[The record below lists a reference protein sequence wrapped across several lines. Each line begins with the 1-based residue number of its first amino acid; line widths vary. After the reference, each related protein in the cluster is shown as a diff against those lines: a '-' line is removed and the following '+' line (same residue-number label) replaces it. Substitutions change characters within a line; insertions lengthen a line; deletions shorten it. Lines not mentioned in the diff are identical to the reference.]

1 MNVKI
6 LERFS
11 PRKYVLSG
19 WNYENNGSI
28 LGEYLQGMREIYW
41 SCDCICT
48 CPVCGS
54 PDAERCLGGVPYEQI
69 VAERGEPAINRIKSE
84 FVRKNPS

>member
-1 MNVKI
+1 MSRYWSDFHQENMYYPDGITKI
-6 LERFS
+6 TDPFWVNTCREC
-11 PRKYVLSG
+11 G
-19 WNYENNGSI
+19 
-28 LGEYLQGMREIYW
+28 EIYW